1 MITSGFINKHFLPK
15 LFILILSV
23 GFLARCNS
31 KGTLP
36 KGDTD
41 NGGLSL
47 PDGFEAL
54 VVVDSIG
61 SARHLAVN
69 KNGDIYVKLRDAA
82 PKAGN
87 VGIRVGKDGKAD
99 SVAYFGDY
107 PVKGGYGPTG
117 MRIHN
122 DYLYFSTGGAVY
134 RNKLTPGKL
143 IPESKIETILIDD
156 YEHDI
161 HGHEHIGKPLAFD
174 DKGHMYVP
182 FGAPSDVC
190 QVTNRTP
197 GLLGQNPCPELS
209 EHGGIWQFD
218 ANKLNQTQKDGKRYA
233 TGIRSVIAMDWNHSD
248 NTLYALQHGRDA
260 FDRTWPLLYSAWQT
274 AMLPSEEFFK
284 VEEGMN
290 GGWPY
295 YYYDQIKGKKLLNPE
310 YGGDGVKEG
319 EGASYTQPIIGFP
332 GHWAPNDLY
341 FYTGDQFP
349 DHYKNGAFI
358 AFHGSTIRAPYP
370 QAGYFV
376 CFVPFKNGMPS
387 GPWEVFADGFA
398 QRDTIVNTG
407 DAAHRPMGIA
417 MGPDGSLYISDAVKG
432 KIWRI
437 MFKGNKTSFG
447 AGQLA
452 AMEKHKLRTNIKDP
466 DKIKD
471 NLDMGKAVAGEKTYK
486 MYCGSCHQGDG
497 KGDGTRFPPLDGS
510 EWVIGDKRTLIE
522 IMLNGLKGPITV
534 KGTAFDGMMP
544 KHDFLNDAEIAQ
556 ILTYIRLSFGNNS
569 SAVRENEVTRVRN
582 SLTANRQN
590 KSQNKPH

>member
-1 MITSGFINKHFLPK
+1 MTKLNILLFTLFFTLFFIQCKEKNN
-15 LFILILSV
+15 V
-23 GFLARCNS
+23 
-31 KGTLP
+31 P
-36 KGDTD
+36 KGDAD
-41 NGGLSL
+41 NGGIFL
-47 PDGFEAL
+47 PDDFEAL

-82 PKAGN
+82 PNSGN
-87 VGIRVGKDGKAD
+87 VAITVGEDGKAD

-117 MRIHN
+117 MRIHD
-122 DYLYFSTGGAVY
+122 DYLYFSSGGAVY

-174 DKGHMYVP
+174 DEGHMYVP
-182 FGAPSDVC
+182 YGAPSDVC

-197 GLLGQNPCPELS
+197 GLLAQNPCPELS

-233 TGIRSVIAMDWNHSD
+233 TGIRSVIGMDWNHKD

-260 FDRTWPLLYSAWQT
+260 FNRAWPDLYTAWQT
-274 AMLPSEEFFK
+274 AVLPSEEFFRVK
-284 VEEGMN
+284 EGMD

-310 YGGDGVKEG
+310 YGGDGKKEG
-319 EGASYTQPIIGFP
+319 KGADYTQPIIGFP
-332 GHWAPNDLY
+332 GHFAPNDLL
-341 FYTGDQFP
+341 FYTGNQFP
-349 DHYKNGAFI
+349 EHYKNGAFI

-376 CFVPFKNGMPS
+376 CFVPFKDGSPS

-398 QRDTIVNTG
+398 EKDTIVNPG
-407 DAAHRPMGIA
+407 DAAHRPMGLA
-417 MGPDGSLYISDAVKG
+417 MGPDGSLYVSDAVKG

-437 MFKGNKTSFG
+437 MFKGNKDSFG
-447 AGQLA
+447 LAQLA
-452 AMEKHKLRTNIKDP
+452 KMEKRKTRTNIKNP
-466 DKIKD
+466 DAVKD
-471 NLDMGKAVAGEKTYK
+471 NLDMGLASAGEKTYK
-486 MYCGSCHQGDG
+486 VYCATCHQGDG
-497 KGDGTRFPPLDGS
+497 KGDGDRFPPLDGS
-510 EWVIGDKRTLIE
+510 EWVVGDKARLINV
-522 IMLNGLKGPITV
+522 ILNGLEGPITV
-534 KGTAFDGMMP
+534 KGKSFNGAMP
-544 KHDFLNDAEIAQ
+544 KHDFLSDADIAQ
-556 ILTYIRLSFGNNS
+556 ILTYSRLNFTNNS
-569 SAVRENEVTRVRN
+569 SAIREKEVARVRSN
-582 SLTANRQN
+582 LLQA
-590 KSQNKPH
+590 KPMGKK

>member
-1 MITSGFINKHFLPK
+1 MPK
-15 LFILILSV
+15 LFVFLSYLFVASFLI
-23 GFLARCNS
+23 RCNE
-31 KGTLP
+31 KDNLP
-36 KGDTD
+36 KGDSD
-41 NGGLSL
+41 NGGLFL

-54 VVVDSIG
+54 VVTDSIG

-82 PKAGN
+82 PKSGN

-99 SVAYFGDY
+99 SITYFGDY

-143 IPESKIETILIDD
+143 IPESKIETILVDD

-174 DKGHMYVP
+174 NEGHMYVP
-182 FGAPSDVC
+182 YGAPSDVC

-197 GLLGQNPCPELS
+197 GLPGQDPCPELS

-233 TGIRSVIAMDWNHSD
+233 TGIRSVIAMDWNHAD

-260 FDRTWPLLYSAWQT
+260 FNRAWPELYTAWET
-274 AMLPSEEFFK
+274 AVLPSEEFFRVK
-284 VEEGMN
+284 EGMD

-295 YYYDQIKGKKLLNPE
+295 YYYDQNKGKKLLNPE
-310 YGGDGVKEG
+310 YGGDGEKEG
-319 EGASYTQPIIGFP
+319 KGAEYTQPIIGFP
-332 GHWAPNDLY
+332 GHFAPNDLL
-341 FYTGDQFP
+341 FYTGNQFP
-349 DHYKNGAFI
+349 EHYKNGAFI

-376 CFVPFKNGMPS
+376 CFVPFKNGAPS

-398 QRDTIVNTG
+398 EKDTIVNPG
-407 DAAHRPMGIA
+407 DAAHRPMGLA

-432 KIWRI
+432 KIRRV
-437 MFKGNKTSFG
+437 MFKGNKDAFG
-447 AGQLA
+447 SDQLA
-452 AMEKHKLRTNIKDP
+452 KMEKRKTRTNIKTP
-466 DKIKD
+466 DAIKD
-471 NLDMGKAVAGEKTYK
+471 NLDMKLASAGEKAYKTY
-486 MYCGSCHQGDG
+486 CSTCHQGDG
-497 KGDGTRFPPLDGS
+497 KGDGDRFPSLNGS
-510 EWVIGDKRTLIE
+510 EWVVGDKSRLINVV
-522 IMLNGLKGPITV
+522 LNGLEGPITV
-534 KGTAFDGMMP
+534 KGKSFNGTMP
-544 KHDFLNDAEIAQ
+544 KHDFLSDADIAQ
-556 ILTYIRLSFGNNS
+556 ILTYIRLNFDNNS
-569 SAVRENEVTRVRN
+569 SAIREKEVARFR
-582 SLTANRQN
+582 
-590 KSQNKPH
+590 NKPTAQSVSKSKK